1 MSHHN
6 KLSRHWLHGTFI
18 FYHSTER
25 YGRTLSEPF
34 ILASFLKNQMKN
46 VCWSQAQIFPKV
58 RLRDPKLLTR
68 TRTHTHTHAHCH
80 MQTHTHTQTLTISL
94 TLSLPLWRKRLSLS
108 CLDIWF
114 IFTLQTKFLFYL
126 NLQMTAAAAAA
137 AEFKKLIREQESF
150 SFFASEENKIWFLW
164 KNISSASFHRQ
175 AHKIKQML
183 WL

>member
-25 YGRTLSEPF
+25 YGRTLRQPF

-58 RLRDPKLLTR
+58 RLRDPKLLTH
-68 TRTHTHTHAHCH
+68 THTQAHTHTHTATCR
-80 MQTHTHTQTLTISL
+80 HTHTQALTISL
-94 TLSLPLWRKRLSLS
+94 SHSLWRKRLSLS

-137 AEFKKLIREQESF
+137 AEFKNLIREQESF

-164 KNISSASFHRQ
+164 KNISSAGFHRQ
-175 AHKIKQML
+175 AQKIKQML
-183 WL
+183 WPKW

>member
-25 YGRTLSEPF
+25 YRRTLSQPF

-58 RLRDPKLLTR
+58 PLRDPKLLTH
-68 TRTHTHTHAHCH
+68 THTQAHTHTHTLPHAD
-80 MQTHTHTQTLTISL
+80 THTRRHSQSHS
-94 TLSLPLWRKRLSLS
+94 LSLSLFLWRKRLSLS

-137 AEFKKLIREQESF
+137 AAEFKKLIREQESF
-150 SFFASEENKIWFLW
+150 SFFASEENKI
-164 KNISSASFHRQ
+164 
-175 AHKIKQML
+175 
-183 WL
+183 